1 MDFLR
6 NMIANTQAHLS
17 GLGMSQKLTL
27 ALCVVVMAGALVWMF
42 QWTGKPEWEPVLPGQ
57 LWTEDEMEMAKKVLQ
72 EDEYRISGRQ
82 ILVPA
87 DKRQSIRSRLGQS
100 GALPSDTRKGFEALM
115 NETSPWKSQTQ
126 QSREWVVAY
135 GNQLAMDL
143 EGWKGVRNAQVIL
156 QMPKRRGLG
165 EKHTKP
171 SASVSVGLES
181 GTGMDR
187 AFTQAI
193 AHFISGSTGVPPE
206 NVQIVDTNTHR
217 SHRIAPPGTA
227 LGDDLL
233 EVRRQKEEYFQKKIE
248 AHLGIPGVRVSC
260 FAELES
266 DRRSEI
272 EVTPT
277 EGKAIE
283 QEETKEEMI
292 ESRKPVETEPGVQPN
307 TSVALGSEGV
317 VENSEQTSRTM
328 KFKSDLGKIQKTTE
342 FTMGA
347 LKKLT
352 ASINVPRS
360 YLEAIFK
367 RQPGNEEKPVTD
379 QDIDKIAEREFEK
392 VRKQVVTALGGVDDK
407 SVDVAWF
414 DDPMTRL
421 AAAGGGF
428 GPGAAGSEDSATG
441 LIRAYG
447 RQFGLGML
455 AFMSLL
461 MMLMIVRKG
470 PAASAKQRDRHAAFK
485 QEKDEDLAILEAGL
499 ETVGEA
505 SQAETAMEGREVDEN
520 MIQEEQRVEQVAGF
534 VRGDPDMAASMIRR
548 WLGND

>member
-42 QWTGKPEWEPVLPGQ
+42 QWTGEPEWVPVLPGQ
-57 LWTEDEMEMAKKVLQ
+57 LWTEEEMEMAKKVLE
-72 EDEYRISGRQ
+72 EDEFRVSGRQ
-82 ILVPA
+82 VLVPA

-143 EGWKGVRNAQVIL
+143 EGWKGVRAAQVIL

-171 SASVSVGLES
+171 SASVSVGLEMGQS
-181 GTGMDR
+181 IDR
-187 AFTQAI
+187 AFTEAI

-217 SHRIAPPGTA
+217 SHRIPAEGTA
-227 LGDDLL
+227 LGDNLL
-233 EVRRQKEEYFQKKIE
+233 EVRRQKEEYFQKKIQ

-260 FAELES
+260 FAELEV

-283 QEETKEEMI
+283 EEETKEEMI
-292 ESRKPVETEPGVQPN
+292 ESREPQETEPGVQPN
-307 TSVALGSEGV
+307 TSVALSSGAQ
-317 VENSEQTSRTM
+317 VEKSEQTSRTT
-328 KFKSDLGKIQKTTE
+328 KFKADLGKIQKTTE

-367 RQPGNEEKPVTD
+367 RQPGNDEKTATD
-379 QDIDKIAEREFEK
+379 EDIDKIAQREFEK

-428 GPGAAGSEDSATG
+428 GAGGADEDSTTG

-470 PAASAKQRDRHAAFK
+470 PAAAAKSRDAHKAFK
-485 QEKDEDLAILEAGL
+485 QDDEDLAVLDAGMGTIGEAG
-499 ETVGEA
+499 E
-505 SQAETAMEGREVDEN
+505 AETAMEGREVDES

-534 VRGDPDMAASMIRR
+534 VRNDPDMAANMVRR